1 MSDQPP
7 AGDPIAFE
15 VFNEIGIIEQL
26 ARTRVE
32 RVLPITLAQFSV
44 LNNFVRLGGER
55 SPAGLADAFQV
66 TRQTMTSTLGR
77 LEAAGLVAIRPDPG
91 DGRAKIV
98 SITEAG
104 RAMRQRCLDAQAPLL
119 AELQVLLPEAE
130 LAALLP
136 GLRRLRM
143 LLDSNR

>member
-1 MSDQPP
+1 MSDHPP

-32 RVLPITLAQFSV
+32 RVLPISLAQFSI

-66 TRQTMTSTLGR
+66 TRQTMTSTLAR

-119 AELQVLLPEAE
+119 AELQALLPEAE

-136 GLRRLRM
+136 GLKRLRI

>member
-7 AGDPIAFE
+7 ASDPIAFE

-26 ARTRVE
+26 ARNRVE
-32 RVLPITLAQFSV
+32 RVLPITLAQFSI

-77 LEAAGLVAIRPDPG
+77 LEAAGLVAIRPDPD

-98 SITEAG
+98 SITDAG
-104 RAMRQRCLDAQAPLL
+104 RAIRQRCLDAQAPLL
-119 AELQVLLPEAE
+119 AELQALLPEAE

-136 GLRRLRM
+136 GLRRLRV